1 MDQSGRLTEVPFSER
16 VCTFTCGRFSFGGGD
31 TRNVLVYVTYR
42 GKIFLDHRVEM
53 IQGKRKLL
61 QCRVACHFLRNIF
74 KKQRRRQIL
83 HTRWHRPGEPEE
95 PGRSI

>member
-53 IQGKRKLL
+53 IQGKNKFVAVQSGVSLL
-61 QCRVACHFLRNIF
+61 KNLFQ
-74 KKQRRRQIL
+74 KQQQRQIAVFL
-83 HTRWHRPGEPEE
+83 DFEKC
-95 PGRSI
+95 